1 MKLGN
6 DDRTGRVRVG
16 GRGGALEAN
25 ACSVPPV
32 LCRTE
37 EAAFEKSGMVVR
49 SIPNSKL
56 PPCDPCSPVAF
67 HVVIKRRRRRWWTT
81 NVNDHS

>member
-1 MKLGN
+1 MKLGSN
-6 DDRTGRVRVG
+6 DRTGRVRVG

-37 EAAFEKSGMVVR
+37 ETAFESGMVVR
-49 SIPNSKL
+49 SIPIPSY
-56 PPCDPCSPVAF
+56 
-67 HVVIKRRRRRWWTT
+67 HRVIRACQSRFML
-81 NVNDHS
+81 